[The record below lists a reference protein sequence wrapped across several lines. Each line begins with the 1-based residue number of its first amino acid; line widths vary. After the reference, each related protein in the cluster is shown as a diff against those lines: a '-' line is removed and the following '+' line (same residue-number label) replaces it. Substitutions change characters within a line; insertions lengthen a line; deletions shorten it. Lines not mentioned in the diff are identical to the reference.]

1 MAAVLLL
8 LLLLLEAAGAT
19 AGAGAGAGAAAGTAV
34 GATPAVH
41 AFDFRR
47 AAPAVE
53 AGYKGVLMLLAGLL
67 AFAMV
72 RHLRPAEGASQPAQR
87 LYSIAPCKREL
98 V

>member
-1 MAAVLLL
+1 MAQNTVASKGL
-8 LLLLLEAAGAT
+8 
-19 AGAGAGAGAAAGTAV
+19 
-34 GATPAVH
+34 
-41 AFDFRR
+41 

-87 LYSIAPCKREL
+87 LYSIASCKRDL
-98 V
+98 VQSG